1 MPKKLFFLLALFWAG
16 IISFFC
22 LVDSGELNKANIN
35 IENLDKIVH
44 VIFHFVFT
52 LLLYLFLRKQLKSS
66 KNIKPLVISIIISIV
81 FGLIIEIL
89 QESCTTSRHADM
101 FDVLANLFGSSLFA
115 VTIIILDK
123 FINLDRF
130 LENKV

>member
-1 MPKKLFFLLALFWAG
+1 VPKNIFFLLVFFWAG

-22 LVDSGELNKANIN
+22 LVDSSELNKANIN

-44 VIFHFVFT
+44 IIFHFVFT
-52 LLLYLFLRKQLKSS
+52 LLLYLFLKKQLNSS
-66 KNIKPLVISIIISIV
+66 KNIQPLVISIIISIV
-81 FGLIIEIL
+81 FGLIIEVL
-89 QESCTTSRHADM
+89 QELCTTSRHADM
-101 FDVLANLFGSSLFA
+101 FDVLANLFGASLFA
-115 VTIIILDK
+115 GTITILGK